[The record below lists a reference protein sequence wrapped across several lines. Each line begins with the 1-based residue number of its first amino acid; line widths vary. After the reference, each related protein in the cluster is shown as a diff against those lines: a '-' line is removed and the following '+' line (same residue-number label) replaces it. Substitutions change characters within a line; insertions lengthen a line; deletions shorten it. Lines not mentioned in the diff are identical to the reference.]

1 MAFTKKGLAYLSLAY
16 GFVAIAILLHEFYL
30 AAYVIPIGLLFLVS
44 NSLTS
49 VDISGLKI
57 QRKLVPSRTFGGDPI
72 DVTIRVTNDTG
83 HTDLTDLEIE
93 DRVPFP
99 LTPRG
104 GLNSVPLSLR
114 PQERLEW
121 TYRISPAKRGHYVV
135 GPISIRYADMLGFY
149 RKRTQRM
156 LEDSFTVLPT
166 IEKIGTLDLRARR
179 IGAWS
184 GQVPSRRVG
193 AGTEFYELRLYNP
206 GDELRRI
213 NWKASARAGRL
224 VTNEF
229 ESEHVTD
236 VLLIVDS
243 TENVTSSIFKF
254 DLTEFQLTLAGSL
267 SSQLL
272 LQGNRVGLAM
282 YGAVRA
288 WVDLAFGKRQLV
300 KILDNLAMAKA
311 GSALLPMSY
320 AVESVVVSLMP
331 SKSLIIF
338 ISSLLNEE
346 TASVIGSLAEKGYVI
361 ICFTPTLE
369 QVQGTDP
376 RTLAVRILSAQRRA
390 NAIRVD
396 SVATL
401 IEFAPDVFLKSQLRK
416 QTRIG

>member
-16 GFVAIAILLHEFYL
+16 CFVAVAIAFHEFYL
-30 AAYVIPIGLLFLVS
+30 AAYVIPISLLFLVS

-49 VDISGLKI
+49 VDLSGLKI
-57 QRKLVPSRTFGGDPI
+57 QRKLDPSRTFGGDPI
-72 DVTIRVTNDTG
+72 NVTIRVTNDAG
-83 HTDLTDLEIE
+83 QDLKDIEVE

-99 LTPRG
+99 LAPEG
-104 GLNSVPLSLR
+104 GLNSVPLALR
-114 PQERLEW
+114 PGEALEW
-121 TYRISPAKRGHYVV
+121 TYRISPAKRGYYVV
-135 GPISIRYADMLGFY
+135 GPILIRYTDMLGFY
-149 RKRTQRM
+149 GKHIQRKER
-156 LEDSFTVLPT
+156 DSFTVLPT
-166 IEKIGTLDLRARR
+166 IEKIGALDLRARR
-179 IGAWS
+179 VGAWS

-193 AGTEFYELRLYNP
+193 AGTEFYELRLYNA

-236 VLLIVDS
+236 VLIVVDS
-243 TENVTSSIFKF
+243 AEDLGSSMFEF

-272 LQGNRVGLAM
+272 LQGNRVGLAI

-300 KILDNLAMAKA
+300 KILDNLAMVKA

-320 AVESVVVSLMP
+320 AVESVVVSIMP

-338 ISSLLNEE
+338 ISPLINEDS
-346 TASVIGSLAEKGYVI
+346 ARVIGSLAENGYVI
-361 ICFTPTLE
+361 ICFTPTLG
-369 QVQGTDP
+369 QVTGTDP
-376 RTLAVRILSAQRRA
+376 KALAVRILSAQRRA

-401 IEFAPDVFLKSQLRK
+401 VEFAPDVSLKSQLRR

>member
-1 MAFTKKGLAYLSLAY
+1 MAFTKKGLAYLSIAY
-16 GFVAIAILLHEFYL
+16 CFVAIAIVFHEFYL
-30 AAYVIPIGLLFLVS
+30 ASYVIPIGLLFLVS

-49 VDISGLKI
+49 VDLSGLKI
-57 QRKLVPSRTFGGDPI
+57 QRKLNPSRTFGGDPI

-83 HTDLTDLEIE
+83 RDLKDIEVE

-99 LTPRG
+99 LAPEG
-104 GLNSVPLSLR
+104 GLNSVPVSLR
-114 PQERLEW
+114 PEESLEW
-121 TYRISPAKRGHYVV
+121 TYRISRASRGHYIV
-135 GPISIRYADMLGFY
+135 GPISIRYSDMLGFY
-149 RKRTQRM
+149 RKRTERM
-156 LEDSFTVLPT
+156 QDDSFTVLPT
-166 IEKIGTLDLRARR
+166 IEKIGTLDLKARR
-179 IGAWS
+179 VGAWS
-184 GQVPSRRVG
+184 GQVPSCRVG
-193 AGTEFYELRLYNP
+193 AGTEFYELRLYNA

-213 NWKASARAGRL
+213 NWKASARTGRL

-243 TENVTSSIFKF
+243 TEDVTSSMFKF

-272 LQGNRVGLAM
+272 LQGNRVGLAL
-282 YGAVRA
+282 YGEVRA

-300 KILDNLAMAKA
+300 KILDNLAMMKA
-311 GSALLPMSY
+311 RPALLPMNY
-320 AVESVVVSLMP
+320 AVESVIVSLMP

-338 ISSLLNEE
+338 ISPLLSEE
-346 TASVIGSLAEKGYVI
+346 TASVIGSLAEKGYII

-369 QVQGTDP
+369 RVKGTDP
-376 RTLAVRILSAQRRA
+376 KALALRILSAQRRA

-401 IEFAPDVFLKSQLRK
+401 IEFAPDVSLKSQLRR

>member
-16 GFVAIAILLHEFYL
+16 CFVAVAIACHEFYL
-30 AAYVIPIGLLFLVS
+30 AAYVIPISLLFLVS
-44 NSLTS
+44 NPLTS
-49 VDISGLKI
+49 VDPSGLKI
-57 QRKLVPSRTFGGDPI
+57 QRKLNPSRTFGGDSI
-72 DVTIRVTNDTG
+72 SVTIRVTNDAG
-83 HTDLTDLEIE
+83 RDLKDVEVE

-99 LTPRG
+99 LAPEG

-114 PQERLEW
+114 PEEVMEW
-121 TYRISPAKRGHYVV
+121 TYRISPAKRGYYVV
-135 GPISIRYADMLGFY
+135 GPILIRYTDMLGFY
-149 RKRTQRM
+149 RKRIQRM
-156 LEDSFTVLPT
+156 EQDSFTVLPT
-166 IEKIGTLDLRARR
+166 IEKIGKLDLRARR
-179 IGAWS
+179 VGAWS

-193 AGTEFYELRLYNP
+193 VGTEFYELRLYNA

-213 NWKASARAGRL
+213 NWKASARAGHL

-236 VLLIVDS
+236 VLIIVDS
-243 TENVTSSIFKF
+243 GEDVTSSMFEF

-272 LQGNRVGLAM
+272 LQGNRVGLAI
-282 YGAVRA
+282 YGAMRA

-300 KILDNLAMAKA
+300 KILDNLAMVKA
-311 GSALLPMSY
+311 GPALLPMSY
-320 AVESVVVSLMP
+320 AVESVVVSIMA

-338 ISSLLNEE
+338 ISPLLNEDS
-346 TASVIGSLAEKGYVI
+346 ASVIRSLAEKGYVI

-369 QVQGTDP
+369 QVTGTDP
-376 RTLAVRILSAQRRA
+376 KALAVRILSAQRRA
-390 NAIRVD
+390 NAIRAD

-401 IEFAPDVFLKSQLRK
+401 VEFAPDVSLKSQLRR

>member
-16 GFVAIAILLHEFYL
+16 CFVAIAIVFREFYL
-30 AAYVIPIGLLFLVS
+30 ATYVIPIGLLFLVS

-49 VDISGLKI
+49 ADLSGLKI
-57 QRKLVPSRTFGGDPI
+57 QRKLDPSRTFGGDPI
-72 DVTIRVTNDTG
+72 NVTIRATNDTRR
-83 HTDLTDLEIE
+83 HLKDIEVE

-99 LTPRG
+99 LISEG

-114 PQERLEW
+114 PGETIEW
-121 TYRISPAKRGHYVV
+121 TYRISSAKRGYYVV

-149 RKRTQRM
+149 RRRTQRM
-156 LEDSFTVLPT
+156 EQDSFAVLPS
-166 IEKIGTLDLRARR
+166 IEKMGTLDLRARR
-179 IGAWS
+179 VGAWS

-193 AGTEFYELRLYNP
+193 SGTEFYELRLYNA

-236 VLLIVDS
+236 VLIIVDS
-243 TENVTSSIFKF
+243 TEDVTSSIFEF

-272 LQGNRVGLAM
+272 LQGNRVGLAI
-282 YGAVRA
+282 YGGVRA
-288 WVDLAFGKRQLV
+288 WVDLAFGKRQLIR
-300 KILDNLAMAKA
+300 ILDNLAMVKA
-311 GSALLPMSY
+311 GPALLPMSY
-320 AVESVVVSLMP
+320 AVESVVVSLMR

-338 ISSLLNEE
+338 ISPLLNEN
-346 TASVIGSLAEKGYVI
+346 TANVISSLAEKGYVV
-361 ICFTPTLE
+361 ICFTSALE
-369 QVQGTDP
+369 HVTGTDP
-376 RTLAVRILSAQRRA
+376 KALAVRILSAQRHA

-401 IEFAPDVFLKSQLRK
+401 VEFAPDVSLRSQLRR

>member
-1 MAFTKKGLAYLSLAY
+1 
-16 GFVAIAILLHEFYL
+16 
-30 AAYVIPIGLLFLVS
+30 
-44 NSLTS
+44 
-49 VDISGLKI
+49 
-57 QRKLVPSRTFGGDPI
+57 
-72 DVTIRVTNDTG
+72 
-83 HTDLTDLEIE
+83 
-93 DRVPFP
+93 
-99 LTPRG
+99 
-104 GLNSVPLSLR
+104 
-114 PQERLEW
+114 
-121 TYRISPAKRGHYVV
+121 
-135 GPISIRYADMLGFY
+135 
-149 RKRTQRM
+149 
-156 LEDSFTVLPT
+156 
-166 IEKIGTLDLRARR
+166 
-179 IGAWS
+179 
-184 GQVPSRRVG
+184 
-193 AGTEFYELRLYNP
+193 
-206 GDELRRI
+206 
-213 NWKASARAGRL
+213 
-224 VTNEF
+224 
-229 ESEHVTD
+229 
-236 VLLIVDS
+236 
-243 TENVTSSIFKF
+243 
-254 DLTEFQLTLAGSL
+254 
-267 SSQLL
+267 
-272 LQGNRVGLAM
+272 M

-401 IEFAPDVFLKSQLRK
+401 IEFAPDVFLKSQLRR